1 MSIDSIVKGE
11 ADEAKENEQTAQS
24 EEAKAVNELIDE
36 FEGKEE
42 PENKKAEER
51 KFDMPLSA
59 PEPSLKEKEL
69 LKEQKDEK
77 YILEREKEREERKKE
92 KKRRSWLFPSYPI
105 LAVIA
110 YCLIGVF
117 LGANGWKIGW
127 IVLLTIP
134 LFYTS
139 IIAIEKKKPVIFC
152 YPVLVLIVF
161 LLLGF
166 AKSLWHPS
174 WILFLTIPIFY
185 IIVGLG
191 ANALNEDAVKN
202 IYKAKGRPSDNPLIV
217 HIANKEDIVPL
228 VKEVTPKAQ
237 ALIDAFFPGPLT
249 IILPKSDLIGKVVSG
264 GLDTVAV
271 RMPINEVANKVIKA
285 AGCPIAAPSANT
297 SGLPSPTR
305 AKYVIDDMSGKI
317 EAIIDGG
324 DCEFGVEST
333 VITLA
338 TDIPTVLRPGA
349 VTKEMLE
356 GVIGEVEV
364 ANAVLHGMKDNET
377 AASKGEGG
385 YC

>member
-1 MSIDSIVKGE
+1 MSIKQGEYLKNLRNGKGISQDALGEALGISRQSVSKWEQGNSTPDIDNIGKLAEFYGVSIDSIVKGE

-59 PEPSLKEKEL
+59 PEPSL
-69 LKEQKDEK
+69 
-77 YILEREKEREERKKE
+77 REKEREERKKE

-161 LLLGF
+161 LLMGF
-166 AKSLWHPS
+166 AKSLWHPA

-185 IIVGLG
+185 II
-191 ANALNEDAVKN
+191 AA
-202 IYKAKGRPSDNPLIV
+202 KA
-217 HIANKEDIVPL
+217 
-228 VKEVTPKAQ
+228 
-237 ALIDAFFPGPLT
+237 
-249 IILPKSDLIGKVVSG
+249 GKHKHNG
-264 GLDTVAV
+264 
-271 RMPINEVANKVIKA
+271 N
-285 AGCPIAAPSANT
+285 
-297 SGLPSPTR
+297 
-305 AKYVIDDMSGKI
+305 
-317 EAIIDGG
+317 
-324 DCEFGVEST
+324 
-333 VITLA
+333 
-338 TDIPTVLRPGA
+338 
-349 VTKEMLE
+349 
-356 GVIGEVEV
+356 
-364 ANAVLHGMKDNET
+364 
-377 AASKGEGG
+377 
-385 YC
+385 

>member
-1 MSIDSIVKGE
+1 MSIKQGEYLKNLRNGKGISQDALGEALGISRQSVSKWEQGNSTPDIDNKGE

-134 LFYTS
+134 LFYTG

-166 AKSLWHPS
+166 AKSLWHPA

-185 IIVGLG
+185 II
-191 ANALNEDAVKN
+191 AA
-202 IYKAKGRPSDNPLIV
+202 KA
-217 HIANKEDIVPL
+217 
-228 VKEVTPKAQ
+228 
-237 ALIDAFFPGPLT
+237 
-249 IILPKSDLIGKVVSG
+249 GKHKHNG
-264 GLDTVAV
+264 
-271 RMPINEVANKVIKA
+271 N
-285 AGCPIAAPSANT
+285 
-297 SGLPSPTR
+297 
-305 AKYVIDDMSGKI
+305 
-317 EAIIDGG
+317 
-324 DCEFGVEST
+324 
-333 VITLA
+333 
-338 TDIPTVLRPGA
+338 
-349 VTKEMLE
+349 
-356 GVIGEVEV
+356 
-364 ANAVLHGMKDNET
+364 
-377 AASKGEGG
+377 
-385 YC
+385 

>member
-1 MSIDSIVKGE
+1 MSIKQGEYLKNLRNGKGISQDALGEALGISRQSVSKWEQGNSTPDIDNIGKLAEFYGVSIDSIVKGE

-139 IIAIEKKKPVIFC
+139 IIAIEKKKPVIFLLSRFGAYC
-152 YPVLVLIVF
+152 ISSFGICKKFVAPFMDSF
-161 LLLGF
+161 LNY
-166 AKSLWHPS
+166 SY
-174 WILFLTIPIFY
+174 FLH
-185 IIVGLG
+185 
-191 ANALNEDAVKN
+191 NSC
-202 IYKAKGRPSDNPLIV
+202 KGR
-217 HIANKEDIVPL
+217 
-228 VKEVTPKAQ
+228 
-237 ALIDAFFPGPLT
+237 
-249 IILPKSDLIGKVVSG
+249 
-264 GLDTVAV
+264 
-271 RMPINEVANKVIKA
+271 
-285 AGCPIAAPSANT
+285 
-297 SGLPSPTR
+297 
-305 AKYVIDDMSGKI
+305 
-317 EAIIDGG
+317 
-324 DCEFGVEST
+324 
-333 VITLA
+333 
-338 TDIPTVLRPGA
+338 
-349 VTKEMLE
+349 
-356 GVIGEVEV
+356 
-364 ANAVLHGMKDNET
+364 
-377 AASKGEGG
+377 
-385 YC
+385 